1 MERIIFTF
9 ALLLSTICFGEADRS
24 AGDDDYG
31 HDSYIK
37 MLEAIEQARARIQS
51 HLDQKEV
58 ILKEGVRGLY
68 SDGLKVLMSV
78 PAERTE

>member
-9 ALLLSTICFGEADRS
+9 ALLLSTICLGEAGRS

-37 MLEAIEQARARIQS
+37 MLEAIEQAPARIQS

-58 ILKEGVRGLY
+58 ILKE
-68 SDGLKVLMSV
+68 
-78 PAERTE
+78 